1 MKTLTTQELHQL
13 IDSKEDFV
21 LINVLPESSFDE
33 EHIPGSHNVPHQR
46 ETFTEEVRALA
57 GGKLKKIVVYC
68 ASRKCDASPT
78 AAMKL
83 RKAGF
88 TQVFDYE
95 EGVAGWR
102 AAGNEVESSAR
113 ATR

>member
-1 MKTLTTQELHQL
+1 LKTLTTQQLNQL

-33 EHIPGSHNVPHQR
+33 EHIPGSHNVPHER
-46 ETFTEEVRALA
+46 ETFAEEVRTLA
-57 GGKLKKIVVYC
+57 GGKQKKIVVYC
-68 ASRKCDASPT
+68 ASGTCDASPT

-88 TQVFDYE
+88 TQVLDYE
-95 EGVAGWR
+95 EGTAGWR
-102 AAGNEVESSAR
+102 AAGNEVESGAGASR
-113 ATR
+113 